1 MEQESGQPGLLP
13 LDMEAWADA
22 VVERCLVI
30 VEAMETPDNRSADR
44 HSGSDAEMHT
54 SFLLA
59 TDVSM
64 FRCVPQ
70 SIRLLSHQVAGRG
83 VNINPTELQALN
95 DDS

>member
-1 MEQESGQPGLLP
+1 MSEKLLLGVVPELNLSVCTAVQESGQPGILP

-22 VVERCLVI
+22 VLDRCLVI

-44 HSGSDAEMHT
+44 HSGSDAEMHA

-64 FRCVPQ
+64 FRCARKETGTVKP
-70 SIRLLSHQVAGRG
+70 R
-83 VNINPTELQALN
+83 
-95 DDS
+95 